1 MEQNPKSLISTI
13 VNLINIAERD
23 IELKEGLD
31 KKNFVKE
38 ELKEIITDELNE
50 LIEPILDSLIDDLIS
65 IANNKIKLFKKC
77 KFGNC
82 ISL

>member
-1 MEQNPKSLISTI
+1 MQKQKSLINTI

-23 IELKEGLD
+23 VELKEGID

-38 ELKEIITDELNE
+38 QLKEIITDEMSN
-50 LIEPILDSLIDDLIS
+50 LIDPILDSIIDDLVN

-77 KFGNC
+77 KFKTC

>member
-1 MEQNPKSLISTI
+1 MEHPKSLINTI

-23 IELKEGLD
+23 IELKEGID
-31 KKNFVKE
+31 KKNFVKQ
-38 ELKEIITDELNE
+38 ELKEIITDEMSN

-65 IANNKIKLFKKC
+65 IANNKIKIFKKC
-77 KFGNC
+77 KFKTC

>member
-1 MEQNPKSLISTI
+1 MQKQKSLINTI

-23 IELKEGLD
+23 VELKEGID

-38 ELKEIITDELNE
+38 QLKEIITDEMSD
-50 LIEPILDSLIDDLIS
+50 LIDPILDSLIDDLVN

-77 KFGNC
+77 KFKTC

>member
-1 MEQNPKSLISTI
+1 MEHPKSLINTI

-38 ELKEIITDELNE
+38 ELKEIITDEMSN
-50 LIEPILDSLIDDLIS
+50 LIEPILDSLIDDLVN

>member
-1 MEQNPKSLISTI
+1 MQKQKSLINTI

-23 IELKEGLD
+23 VELKEGID

-38 ELKEIITDELNE
+38 QLKEIITDELNE
-50 LIEPILDSLIDDLIS
+50 LIDPILDSIIDDLVN
-65 IANNKIKLFKKC
+65 IANNKIKIFKKC
-77 KFGNC
+77 KFKTC

>member
-1 MEQNPKSLISTI
+1 MQKQKSLINTI

-23 IELKEGLD
+23 VELKEGLD

-38 ELKEIITDELNE
+38 ELKEIITDEMSE
-50 LIEPILDSLIDDLIS
+50 LIDPILDSLIDDLVN

-77 KFGNC
+77 KFKTC

>member
-1 MEQNPKSLISTI
+1 MEHPKSLINTI

-38 ELKEIITDELNE
+38 ELKEIITDEMSN
-50 LIEPILDSLIDDLIS
+50 LIEPILDSLIDDLVN

-77 KFGNC
+77 KFSYC

>member
-1 MEQNPKSLISTI
+1 MQKQKSLINTI

-23 IELKEGLD
+23 VELKEGID

-38 ELKEIITDELNE
+38 QLKEIITDELNE
-50 LIEPILDSLIDDLIS
+50 LIDPILDSIIDDLVN

-77 KFGNC
+77 KFKTC

>member
-1 MEQNPKSLISTI
+1 MQKQKSLINTI

-23 IELKEGLD
+23 VELKEGID

-38 ELKEIITDELNE
+38 QLKEIITDEMSN
-50 LIEPILDSLIDDLIS
+50 LIDPILDSVIDDLVN

-77 KFGNC
+77 KFKTC

>member
-1 MEQNPKSLISTI
+1 MQKQKSLINTI

-23 IELKEGLD
+23 VELKEGLD

-38 ELKEIITDELNE
+38 ELKEIITDEMSE
-50 LIEPILDSLIDDLIS
+50 LIDPILDSLIDDLVN

-77 KFGNC
+77 KFKTC
-82 ISL
+82 VSL

>member
-1 MEQNPKSLISTI
+1 MQKQKSLINTI

-23 IELKEGLD
+23 VELKEGLD

-38 ELKEIITDELNE
+38 ELKQIITDEMSD
-50 LIEPILDSLIDDLIS
+50 LIDPILDSLIDDLVN

-77 KFGNC
+77 KFKTC

>member
-1 MEQNPKSLISTI
+1 MEHPKSLINTI

-23 IELKEGLD
+23 IELKEGID

-38 ELKEIITDELNE
+38 ELKQIITDEMSD
-50 LIEPILDSLIDDLIS
+50 LIDPILDSLIDDLVN

-82 ISL
+82 ISI

>member
-1 MEQNPKSLISTI
+1 MEHPKSLINTI

-38 ELKEIITDELNE
+38 ELKQIITDEMSD
-50 LIEPILDSLIDDLIS
+50 LIDPILDSIIDDLVK
-65 IANNKIKLFKKC
+65 IANNKIKIFKKC
-77 KFGNC
+77 KFKTC